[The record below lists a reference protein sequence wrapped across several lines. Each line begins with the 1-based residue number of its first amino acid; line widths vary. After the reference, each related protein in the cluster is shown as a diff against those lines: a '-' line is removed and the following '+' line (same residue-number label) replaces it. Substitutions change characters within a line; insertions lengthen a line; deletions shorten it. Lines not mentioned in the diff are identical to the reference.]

1 MNTRE
6 WRITRAELYEKL
18 WSRTLT
24 EVAKEYDVWNGE
36 LVAISDAYEIPRPP
50 MGYWMKVKHGKKVK
64 IPPLKPLPDREEIVR
79 ELYVHPEKLVDP
91 EQHSEATKQVAAEH
105 AAENRIIVMDELVDP
120 HPLVAR
126 AEKSLRNAPQ
136 NDWTR
141 LVPRTPRCLDIRTS
155 KSGLDRALR
164 IMDALL
170 KALEAR
176 EVKIDLLDDRSMST
190 RVTVL
195 GEEFG
200 ITIEEIIKRTERA
213 LTPAEERAQKR
224 DPWSY
229 RHPVYNYHPTGQ
241 FVLRLGNGAR
251 SYWRKNWSDG
261 KVQRLE
267 NMLNKVVRNL
277 FECAVAKRSDRLE
290 REAAE
295 RRWEEER
302 KRQAEIRSLQAEERK
317 RVEQLDKDV
326 DAWER
331 SQTIRAYVETVR
343 QSFEKDNITTYRGQ
357 PVADW
362 IKWALEQADREDPL
376 CKSPYS
382 VLDER
387 VSPWW

>member
-18 WSRTLT
+18 WSKTLT
-24 EVAKEYDVWNGE
+24 ELAKEYDVWNGE